1 MYWHLPPDGKTLASA
16 GGGWDVRDK
25 PEEVRLW
32 DVREGRPKA
41 VWDLDSWQVR
51 ALAYSH
57 DGKSLAV
64 VVHRTQRPGC
74 TVELLDAETGAV
86 QRVLEE
92 QALSVD
98 WVAFTPDGQTMGTGG
113 WDLLARLQDAR
124 TGKLRAVL
132 KGHKDVVYHGTFSP
146 DGKTLATAG
155 WDGTV
160 KLWHVATGQ
169 ELITLQGTGGVVW
182 RVAFAPDGQ
191 TLAFSCDA
199 GPNGKVTLCHAPVPG
214 PSAR

>member
-1 MYWHLPPDGKTLASA
+1 M
-16 GGGWDVRDK
+16 
-25 PEEVRLW
+25 
-32 DVREGRPKA
+32 
-41 VWDLDSWQVR
+41 
-51 ALAYSH
+51 
-57 DGKSLAV
+57 LAV
-64 VVHRTQRPGC
+64 SLGLKPWPRFAVQLR
-74 TVELLDAETGAV
+74 DAKTGAV
-86 QRVLEE
+86 LRVLEE
-92 QALSVD
+92 QVHSVE
-98 WVAFTPDGQTMGTGG
+98 WIAFTPDGQTIGTGG
-113 WDLLARLQDAR
+113 WDLRAKLWDAG

-169 ELITLQGTGGVVW
+169 ELLTLQGTGGVVW

-191 TLAFSCDA
+191 TLAFSCDS
-199 GPNGKVTLCHAPVPG
+199 GPKGKVTLCDAPVPD